1 MLRLIEIGLL
11 LFAPRG
17 KGGKKANTAW
27 TVFDAARL
35 FMDLR
40 RR

>member
-1 MLRLIEIGLL
+1 MLRIIEIALL

-17 KGGKKANTAW
+17 KTRNTAW

-35 FMDLR
+35 FMDIR